1 MVAPAAFEPANI
13 ARERMIERHLPLA
26 DSLARRYRHTTEPL
40 DDLTQVARLGLMK
53 AVDRWDP
60 DRGNAFSTFAVPTI
74 RGELQRHFRDR
85 TWTIRPPRDLQE
97 LFLRVQRTRAP
108 RSTELGREP
117 TAGDVAQAIGCD
129 AADVVDALGAGDAYA
144 PRSLDAPI
152 KADNGDAVTGA
163 ELLADDDRELGRIE
177 DAAALVQLANVLDD
191 RSWEVV
197 RLRFQEDLMQREIG
211 DRVGCSQMHV
221 SRILRDALTRL
232 REAAD
237 DAEIVFD

>member
-1 MVAPAAFEPANI
+1 MVACEPATS
-13 ARERMIERHLPLA
+13 ARERMIERYLPLA
-26 DSLARRYRHTTEPL
+26 DSLARRYRHTSEPL

-74 RGELQRHFRDR
+74 TGELQRHFRDR

-97 LFLRVQRTRAP
+97 LYIRVKRVRGQLY
-108 RSTELGREP
+108 TELGREP
-117 TAGDVAQAIGCD
+117 NARDVAGAIGCD
-129 AADVVDALGAGDAYA
+129 AEDVVEALAAGDAYA
-144 PRSLDAPI
+144 PRSLDAPAQTDE
-152 KADNGDAVTGA
+152 ADGLTGA
-163 ELLADDDRELGRIE
+163 DLLADDGRHIARTV
-177 DAAALVQLANVLDD
+177 DAASLMQLADVLDD

-197 RLRFQEDLMQREIG
+197 RLRFHEDLKQREIG

-221 SRILRDALTRL
+221 SRILRNALTQM

-237 DAEIVFD
+237 AADFVFD